1 MFSFLRIVKQKKIL
15 EWSEIFWNFLIFK
28 NHKVNWDP
36 PWRIST
42 HRDFDSLGGP
52 LLPLGKNLFFQ
63 NTVMG
68 HIKKI
73 NTLLDILLNGPLLH
87 LFVMIFEKHCY
98 ILFVETLLLKNKPLA
113 KIHKK
118 TWSLKAFSVLLK
130 HGLLKFMYSEK
141 ATKFCEISTYFCL
154 YVL

>member
-1 MFSFLRIVKQKKIL
+1 MWKI
-15 EWSEIFWNFLIFK
+15 SI
-28 NHKVNWDP
+28 
-36 PWRIST
+36 
-42 HRDFDSLGGP
+42 HRDFDALGGP

-118 TWSLKAFSVLLK
+118 T
-130 HGLLKFMYSEK
+130 
-141 ATKFCEISTYFCL
+141 
-154 YVL
+154 